1 MIWLVLMK
9 GDKSLLPPCV
19 GGKKLLKHC
28 VAKVVHELAHP
39 LVAGVLGAREACA
52 ALAVDEA
59 HDDALRQGKRVA
71 IGAEMQLIFRASS
84 LNYNLSRF
92 RRLDCQP
99 TVVTTLVLYLLH
111 ASAVREHFQ
120 RVSSGRVS
128 RIIISH
134 DVGR

>member
-39 LVAGVLGAREACA
+39 LVAGVLGAREARA

-59 HDDALRQGKRVA
+59 RNDALRQGQRVV
-71 IGAEMQLIFRASS
+71 IGAEMRLFLRGFS
-84 LNYNLSRF
+84 LNYNSSWC
-92 RRLDCQP
+92 RRPDC
-99 TVVTTLVLYLLH
+99 H
-111 ASAVREHFQ
+111 
-120 RVSSGRVS
+120 
-128 RIIISH
+128 
-134 DVGR
+134 